1 MSHPIPTGE
10 EIVARAQ
17 ALIPKLRERAEAT
30 EKARCVPKETIA
42 EFHEAGFFRILQPK
56 RWGGYEM
63 HPNVFNR
70 VLMEL
75 ARGCPSSAWVVMVL
89 GVHPFE
95 FGVLDPRAGD
105 ELWGKD
111 DSLLVSSSYAPFG
124 KAKVVEGGYILNG
137 EWHTS
142 SGCDHSHGGAVVG
155 ARILD
160 EQGRPVDYRAF
171 WVPRDQYEFVDDWHV
186 VGLQGTGSKSLR
198 LNKDVFVPA
207 YRSHSI
213 HAYSQQSHGHLDSPL
228 YRLPFFFIFYS
239 AVSSVLIGMARGMV
253 DLYIEHMGVR
263 QNISQSVGAAAQ
275 NPYVKSTLGR
285 AAAMILAAQTRVL
298 YNADEAWSY
307 TSKGGL
313 VPQEVRIRHFTTNQF
328 TGGDCFDA
336 AHMLFKKTATRG
348 VWLSSPIQRQ
358 MRDILVGA
366 NHVTQNSDDMSDLLG
381 GQLLGNPLPAGTPFS
396 S

>member
-1 MSHPIPTGE
+1 MSHPVPTE
-10 EIVARAQ
+10 AEIVARAH
-17 ALIPKLRERAEAT
+17 ALIPVLRERAEAT
-30 EKARCVPKETIA
+30 EKARCVPKETVDA
-42 EFHEAGFFRILQPK
+42 FHEAGFFRILQPK

-63 HPNVFNR
+63 HPNVLNR

-75 ARGCPSSAWVVMVL
+75 ARGCPSSAWIVMVL

-111 DSLLVSSSYAPFG
+111 NSLLVSSSYAPFG
-124 KAKVVEGGYILNG
+124 KVKVVEGGYILNG
-137 EWHTS
+137 EWLTS

-155 ARILD
+155 GRILD
-160 EQGRPVDYRAF
+160 DQGRPVDYRAF

-186 VGLQGTGSKSLR
+186 VGLQGTGSKRLR
-198 LNKDVFVPA
+198 FNKDVFVPA
-207 YRSHSI
+207 HRSHSI
-213 HAYSQQSHGHLDSPL
+213 HAYSEQSHGHLESPL
-228 YRLPFFFIFYS
+228 YRLPFFYIFYV
-239 AVSSVLIGMARGMV
+239 AVSSVLVGMAQGMA

-285 AAAMILAAQTRVL
+285 AEAIILAAKARLL
-298 YNADEAWSY
+298 YNTDEAWSY

-313 VPQEVRIRHFTTNQF
+313 VPQDVRIRHFTTNQF
-328 TGGDCFDA
+328 TGGDCFNA

-348 VWLSSPIQRQ
+348 AWLSSPIQRQ

-381 GQLLGNPLPAGTPFS
+381 GQLLGNPLPPGTPFS